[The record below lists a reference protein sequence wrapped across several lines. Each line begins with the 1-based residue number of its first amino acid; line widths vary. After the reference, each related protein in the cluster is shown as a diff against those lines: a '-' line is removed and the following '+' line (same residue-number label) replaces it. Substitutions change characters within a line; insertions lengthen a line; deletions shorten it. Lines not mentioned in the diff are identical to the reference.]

1 MKTASKSHES
11 IKIWLV
17 KPMSLVLLL
26 CLISN
31 VSNAQM
37 DTSAQAKKI
46 SQKDSIPAISIF
58 NTKTDTAA
66 TSKKNKKTPPQRK
79 TAKQKDTPKTRNKK
93 GKVYVLDFWAT

>member
-17 KPMSLVLLL
+17 KQMSLVLQQ

-31 VSNAQM
+31 VSNAQK

-66 TSKKNKKTPPQRK
+66 TCNVGDMAPPLRVAAGRK
-79 TAKQKDTPKTRNKK
+79 GAP
-93 GKVYVLDFWAT
+93 GSSFEIGIVYVLD